1 MKEKTK
7 IFKESSVTKK
17 VAVALVIAFFGSVIL
32 QFAYNMLFLNPV
44 VGETAKGG
52 DGKLTQMLYESEFL
66 DDSYF
71 ENVSLISSNL
81 EGAIERIDVR
91 EDCAD
96 FTACGLIRFYI
107 ENKHRLAEENKEG
120 ASEVVESMEGLVEK
134 SNRLSERIDS
144 SMEMTEDIDNQ
155 VENVAGLIEH
165 IVEVAKDFC
174 GK

>member
-1 MKEKTK
+1 MKENSNPIKK
-7 IFKESSVTKK
+7 SSIVKK
-17 VAVALVIAFFGSVIL
+17 VVIILAIVLFGSILL

-44 VGETAKGG
+44 VGETTKGG

-71 ENVSLISSNL
+71 QDVKLISANL

-107 ENKHRLAEENKEG
+107 ENEHRLAQVNKEEIKVKS
-120 ASEVVESMEGLVEK
+120 ALALNVYFHKKSSQKEK
-134 SNRLSERIDS
+134 
-144 SMEMTEDIDNQ
+144 Q
-155 VENVAGLIEH
+155 VIKL
-165 IVEVAKDFC
+165 
-174 GK
+174 